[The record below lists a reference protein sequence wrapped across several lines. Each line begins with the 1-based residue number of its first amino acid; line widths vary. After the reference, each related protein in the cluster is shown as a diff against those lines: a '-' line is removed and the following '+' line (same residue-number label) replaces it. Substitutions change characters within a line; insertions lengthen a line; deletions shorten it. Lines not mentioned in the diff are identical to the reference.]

1 MKLACVGCGA
11 DLAANA
17 TFCNQ
22 CGRPVD
28 ADHDGVPDGL
38 GRLIEEKAR
47 EIVADERRKEQAEKD
62 RQLELAELQAMTV
75 REAAIE
81 VNLRD
86 NAATPRAAVPLFL
99 HILRWWALAI
109 FALWIPFGFAPHA
122 ILSLVGYSPAGVVLC
137 PLQCPE
143 CSGPGRSFMS
153 NYKGSWHSEKGRMGQ
168 ALLCHNP
175 KYDADKLDYSKIRG
189 ELNDEL
195 QPYLVHG
202 FLGVLLRR
210 GGHVRGWYR
219 AARRAAPHRQQAPI
233 ARRGAHHPRGG
244 AAVAAGEARAVDR
257 QRRVVP
263 RRLIAGATYPAAG
276 EATAF

>member
-38 GRLIEEKAR
+38 GRLIEAKAR

-86 NAATPRAAVPLFL
+86 NVATPRAAIPLFL
-99 HILRWWALAI
+99 HILRWWAVAI

-175 KYDADKLDYSKIRG
+175 KYDADKLDYPKIRG

-202 FLGVLLRR
+202 FLVYFVEGAMFAGGIGLLGALLRTSKKR
-210 GGHVRGWYR
+210 RSLDEERTTLEAELRLLREKR
-219 AARRAAPHRQQAPI
+219 ARLTGSAGSY
-233 ARRGAHHPRGG
+233 RGA
-244 AAVAAGEARAVDR
+244 
-257 QRRVVP
+257 
-263 RRLIAGATYPAAG
+263 
-276 EATAF
+276 